1 MDLAVRVRDR
11 HLLNQ
16 LADHINEEGVILQAH
31 RNVPV
36 VHLVEAVEDLLR
48 HIGVDRGVRLPRDS
62 HLGEDD
68 GHDVLTKVEHTL
80 LVRET
85 SEDANI
91 RLVILVLLD
100 CLIRHRDFL
109 LGQRLEDHL
118 LLESREVLR
127 GRLGCGRRTGSRR
140 RGDSGSRLGKTNIV
154 GLDEAETVQDEVHTL
169 RVLDQQLLHHRI
181 NAHVDTS
188 LQVLLVSG
196 GDDWAEIEVDGSR
209 VVLLHVLLDVET
221 SDVLGDGESALVD
234 PARIVPNA
242 RECLDELS
250 VDALRLRLEIAQVQV
265 ARASDEFLHLN
276 EVLGEQL
283 VTIVLSLVVRVR
295 GERETERLRVHF
307 LDDSENLGEVVEDH
321 NLRLRQTVS
330 TLGVEIHVLSV
341 VEGANVEEH
350 RTLRHLEMNL
360 RVLKNELVAVLRVQH
375 LRQRRLREGSRH
387 TVNLAEHLVEERA
400 NRFLADPEVVVRV
413 DSSVGRQTPLAVVV
427 VRSNERAAKVLSR
440 HDASV
445 DLRVFGHFDGA
456 RNAEAHDTIVR
467 LGQDR
472 ANSVDDVESRIL
484 ERRNDHIGRLVLEH
498 TAVLRLE
505 VLLHFLVGVVRQGG
519 ADVVCDA

>member
-16 LADHINEEGVILQAH
+16 LAHHINEESVILQAH

-36 VHLVEAVEDLLR
+36 IHLVEAVEDLLR

-68 GHDVLTKVEHTL
+68 GHDVLAKVEHTL

-85 SEDANI
+85 SEDVDI

-100 CLIRHRDFL
+100 CLIQLRDFL
-109 LGQRLEDHL
+109 LGRRLDNHL
-118 LLESREVLR
+118 LLEGRELLHR
-127 GRLGCGRRTGSRR
+127 DRLGCSRR
-140 RGDSGSRLGKTNIV
+140 RRDGGSRLGKTNIV

-169 RVLDQQLLHHRI
+169 RMLDQQLLHHRI
-181 NAHVDTS
+181 DAHVDTS

-196 GDDWAEIEVDGSR
+196 SNDRAEIEVDGSR

-221 SDVLGDGESALVD
+221 RDILGDGESALVD

-265 ARASDEFLHLN
+265 ARASDQFLHLN

-283 VTIVLSLVVRVR
+283 VTIVLSLVVCVR
-295 GERETERLRVHF
+295 GERETERLRIHL
-307 LDDSENLGEVVEDH
+307 LDDGENLGEVVEDH

-341 VEGANVEEH
+341 VEGANVEDH

-360 RVLKNELVAVLRVQH
+360 WVLKNELVAVVRVQH
-375 LRQRRLREGSRH
+375 LRQRRLREGRRH
-387 TVNLAEHLVEERA
+387 TVDLAEHLVEEHA

-413 DSSVGRQTPLAVVV
+413 DRAVGRQTPGAIVV